1 MESRVPPRYIPFDAS
16 RIDLLPLQLD
26 LLVFLYPLANSLKRE
41 LAPSAS
47 ARVASI
53 HEMPRRRVLGN
64 LVSGVRNSRKL
75 NL

>member
-53 HEMPRRRVLGN
+53 HELPRETVW
-64 LVSGVRNSRKL
+64 KL
-75 NL
+75 LIA